1 MQGAWPIRWPLP
13 LRPYV
18 VVVPGGTGVAAGGGC
33 EPVAAVVVVV
43 VGIHVLLET
52 LARSGTWN
60 RLTEALALH
69 LHPALENT
77 QIDRLLLEDEMQI
90 LLLLLRQKRR
100 MMRRRRLYCRDLGLM
115 MTPIEAVKMASFPV
129 MD

>member
-1 MQGAWPIRWPLP
+1 M
-13 LRPYV
+13 

-33 EPVAAVVVVV
+33 EPDAAVVVV
-43 VGIHVLLET
+43 GIQVSLER

-77 QIDRLLLEDEMQI
+77 QIDRLLLEDEMPI